1 MKRFLLLLIPAIA
14 LTSCGTTGTVL
25 GPDGLPLKKEPV
37 RWSMPGV
44 SFSLS
49 WQGISAGI
57 TLPGRGNITP
67 QPALPVD
74 SLPGDGKSPILFP

>member
-1 MKRFLLLLIPAIA
+1 MKRLLLLLPVIA
-14 LTSCGTTGTVL
+14 LTSCGTSRTVL
-25 GPDGLPLKKEPV
+25 GPDGLPLKKEPI

-67 QPALPVD
+67 QPALPVE

>member
-1 MKRFLLLLIPAIA
+1 MKRLLFLLPTLALPA
-14 LTSCGTTGTVL
+14 CGTTGTFL
-25 GPDGLPLKKEPV
+25 GPDGLPLKKEPL

-67 QPALPVD
+67 QPALPVE